1 MTNFS
6 IIKFIF
12 FINFQVARSCGLLEQ
27 SMYQMYDQNG
37 KIMQAKL
44 QELFATLDRVAK
56 LEVELQQFK
65 NALGA
70 LYSDI
75 QNPS

>member
-1 MTNFS
+1 
-6 IIKFIF
+6 
-12 FINFQVARSCGLLEQ
+12 
-27 SMYQMYDQNG
+27 MYQMYDQNG